1 MSGETL
7 LLVVASSAAIAAVVG
22 VAAWILLRLMTR
34 APIMV
39 HLVTVAAAAVSA
51 VVGGILVAS
60 NAMYLSETDVQ
71 LALAIALTSGAV
83 AILVAVLLGGRVARA
98 AGVLRR
104 AAADLG
110 NGVPVRTAGETGL
123 AIGEFR
129 AVLDELAA
137 SDVRLRAAR
146 SEIERQEKARQDL
159 VVRITHDLR
168 VPLAGI
174 RAQAEALQ
182 DGVAPD
188 PDRFLTRIVGQV
200 DRVDRLVDDL
210 FAVSRL
216 DAGALALRLEPTS
229 LGDLA
234 SDVAADVRA
243 VADAAGV
250 SLTVDILRDA
260 VVDVDPLQLGRAI
273 ANLVANALQHT
284 PGGSGVR
291 VVVEAGRA
299 QARVAVH
306 DEGPGIPDGDAE
318 QLFAAGWRGTAAR
331 SPHAVDITAGA
342 GLGLAIARGIAR
354 AHGGDVSAV
363 NAPCG
368 GAVFTLAIPVT
379 GASPTPSVENA

>member
-1 MSGETL
+1 MNGETL
-7 LLVVASSAAIAAVVG
+7 LLVVASSSAIAAVVG
-22 VAAWILLRLMTR
+22 LAAWILLRLVTR
-34 APIMV
+34 APILV

-71 LALAIALTSGAV
+71 LALAIALSSGAV

-98 AGVLRR
+98 AGILRS

-110 NGVPVRTAGETGL
+110 NGVPVRTAAETGL

-137 SDVRLRAAR
+137 SDARLRAAR

-216 DAGALALRLEPTS
+216 DAGALALRREPTS

-234 SDVAADVRA
+234 SDVVADVRA

-250 SLTVDILRDA
+250 ELTVDIRRDA
-260 VVDVDPLQLGRAI
+260 VAEVDPLQLGRAL

-284 PGGSGVR
+284 PDGGRVR
-291 VVVEAGRA
+291 VAVDAGRA
-299 QARVAVH
+299 RARIAVH
-306 DEGPGIPDGDAE
+306 DGGPGIRE
-318 QLFAAGWRGTAAR
+318 EESELLFSAGWRGTQAR

-354 AHGGDVSAV
+354 AHGGDVTAS
-363 NAPCG
+363 NSPGG
-368 GAVFTLAIPVT
+368 GAVFTLEVPAG
-379 GASPTPSVENA
+379 GASQQPGVENA

>member
-51 VVGGILVAS
+51 VVGGILIAS

-71 LALAIALTSGAV
+71 LALAIALSSGAV

-98 AGVLRR
+98 AGILRS

-110 NGVPVRTAGETGL
+110 NGVPIQTAAETGL
-123 AIGEFR
+123 SIGEFR

-137 SDVRLRAAR
+137 SDARLRAAR
-146 SEIERQEKARQDL
+146 SEIERQERARQDL

-234 SDVAADVRA
+234 SDVVADVRA
-243 VADAAGV
+243 VADAAAIE
-250 SLTVDILRDA
+250 LTVDIRRDA
-260 VVDVDPLQLGRAI
+260 VAEVDPLQLGRAL

-284 PGGSGVR
+284 PEGSGVR
-291 VVVEAGRA
+291 VVVDADRA
-299 QARVAVH
+299 RARIAVE
-306 DEGPGIPDGDAE
+306 DGGPGIREDDSE
-318 QLFAAGWRGTAAR
+318 HLFSAGWRGTEAR

-354 AHGGDVSAV
+354 AHGGDVTAANTPS
-363 NAPCG
+363 G
-368 GAVFTLAIPVT
+368 GAVFTLEVPARP
-379 GASPTPSVENA
+379 